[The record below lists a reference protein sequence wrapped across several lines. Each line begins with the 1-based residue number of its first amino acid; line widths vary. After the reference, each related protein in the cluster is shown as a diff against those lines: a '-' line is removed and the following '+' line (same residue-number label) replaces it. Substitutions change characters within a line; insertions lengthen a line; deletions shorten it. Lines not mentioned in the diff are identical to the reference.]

1 MNKNTLLFPSHLH
14 FISSLMFL
22 ELYLHWFFKRKG
34 YFINW
39 NVQQEYP
46 LHPNLSKA
54 KIKAKIRRYNKKWTS
69 KDSAWW
75 YPLLSFDQVVLATLF
90 AFWTFTPTYNVG
102 KQRKNLL
109 SIIIAGV
116 SLLDCDSF
124 EIWQKLIFEK
134 YFFYLW
140 VLSEIIG
147 QPKIQFSIG
156 CKIKINDISTTFLQQ
171 ILSVRL
177 LLIVIVGA
185 KK

>member
-1 MNKNTLLFPSHLH
+1 MILRLEWTMAKILRLYFLIFSIACSHCLFNILPFSTRFFYKGLLQPLLFLFFLMNKNTLLFPSHLH

-39 NVQQEYP
+39 NVQDEYP

-90 AFWTFTPTYNVG
+90 A
-102 KQRKNLL
+102 
-109 SIIIAGV
+109 
-116 SLLDCDSF
+116 SLN
-124 EIWQKLIFEK
+124 
-134 YFFYLW
+134 FYSDL
-140 VLSEIIG
+140 
-147 QPKIQFSIG
+147 
-156 CKIKINDISTTFLQQ
+156 
-171 ILSVRL
+171 
-177 LLIVIVGA
+177 
-185 KK
+185 